1 MTTLI
6 AALDTFRAGT
16 TAETVTVRGR
26 QWKIIDSGSKGP
38 VLLMLPGTLGN
49 ADIFFKQIQKL
60 GKRIRIIALSSPLI
74 ADVDVIAGDIA
85 ALLDRLDI
93 PSASI
98 LGSSFGGFLA
108 QTFAELYPARV
119 ETLFIG
125 NSLNNHKL
133 MGSSLP
139 PPDVLLKAA
148 PKALRVQISSQ
159 MKAWDIPEKIFA
171 EVRDLLLRE
180 LAHHLPPRG
189 PKLRLAAIFLRKN
202 APVPAVPDSQIVII
216 DSEDDPL
223 ISAPVRDDVCARHPK
238 AEHHRLPSGGHFPYL
253 TRSTA
258 YNDII
263 TNRLGV

>member
-16 TAETVTVRGR
+16 TADTVVVRGR
-26 QWKIIDSGSKGP
+26 RWKMIDSGGKGP

-49 ADIFFKQIQKL
+49 ADIFFRQINKL
-60 GKRIRIIALSSPLI
+60 GKRIRIIALAYPLI
-74 ADVDVIAGDIA
+74 ANVDVIAGDIS
-85 ALLDRLDI
+85 ALLNRLDI
-93 PSASI
+93 PRASI
-98 LGSSFGGFLA
+98 LGSSFGGFVA

-125 NSLNNHKL
+125 NSLTDREL
-133 MGSSLP
+133 LSGTLP
-139 PPDVLLKAA
+139 PADVLLKAT
-148 PKALRVQISSQ
+148 PKALRAQISGQ
-159 MKAWDIPEKIFA
+159 MKAWHIPEKIFA

-216 DSEDDPL
+216 DCADDPL
-223 ISAPVRDDVCARHPK
+223 ISAPVRDDVRARHPK

-263 TNRLGV
+263 TNRLLA